1 MPQSPARAAHP
12 EDDPPRETPARRAAR
27 GLVFA
32 VTLLFVVAA
41 LVVSVALVV
50 YTAYLHDLWNGAFAL
65 IFAVLSA
72 QIALN
77 WLLWREE

>member
-1 MPQSPARAAHP
+1 MPPSPARVSRP
-12 EDDPPRETPARRAAR
+12 DDPPEGSVRRATR
-27 GLVFA
+27 RLVYG
-32 VTLLFVVAA
+32 VTLAFVVAA
-41 LVVSVALVV
+41 LVVSISLVV

-77 WLLWREE
+77 WMLWREED